1 MTEEDHRWHLSG
13 RVGKVDDVLKA
24 VEYLADAEFA
34 SGTEV
39 VVDGGVTR
47 KMVYPE

>member
-1 MTEEDHRWHLSG
+1 M
-13 RVGKVDDVLKA
+13 LKA

-34 SGTEV
+34 TGSEV

>member
-1 MTEEDHRWHLSG
+1 MEDIAR
-13 RVGKVDDVLKA
+13 A
-24 VEYLADAEFA
+24 VVYLVENE
-34 SGTEV
+34 GVTGVEM

>member
-1 MTEEDHRWHLSG
+1 MCYPCAG
-13 RVGKVDDVLKA
+13 RVGVPEDVAEMCLF
-24 VEYLADAEFA
+24 LADGAK
-34 SGTEV
+34 SGFITGQQF

>member
-1 MTEEDHRWHLSG
+1 VYL
-13 RVGKVDDVLKA
+13 VDNEGVTG
-24 VEYLADAEFA
+24 VEM
-34 SGTEV
+34 

>member
-1 MTEEDHRWHLSG
+1 
-13 RVGKVDDVLKA
+13 VGKVEDIWRA
-24 VEYLADAEFA
+24 VEYLVESEFVTGAEI
-34 SGTEV
+34 